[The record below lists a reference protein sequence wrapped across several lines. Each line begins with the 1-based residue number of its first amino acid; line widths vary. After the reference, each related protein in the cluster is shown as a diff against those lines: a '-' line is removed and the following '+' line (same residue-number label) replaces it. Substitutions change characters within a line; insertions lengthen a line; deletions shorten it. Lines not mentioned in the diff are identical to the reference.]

1 MTLEKL
7 SRKIRKEIPVRRYA
21 LSDMISEGYRI
32 LYDSEEGTNLQKL
45 SESYLNDLKNHP
57 KEIERLSKDLSILKE
72 VSRMVESGQLKDTDL
87 VDKKNYDTVA
97 PKKERVIVKSEIDES
112 NNVTD
117 RVSKKRVLRTS
128 ECSESGT
135 GNPRKGAKIKSQKES
150 VFDPKNKSIYKAKI
164 NEAEDEDEIELTDEE
179 LDELAKHL
187 ETIRKNKTKGVK
199 ESKKPNESKSYGDLS
214 NFKKQSESKAFFKTL
229 KKMHE
234 SLKEGKALTRQESI
248 DLYKASN
255 SALTQLSIE
264 LEHNPEFLSTF
275 NECTSILSED
285 VSDVLSAL
293 KEGKAPSKKTMKS
306 ISKFTEALL
315 RESEESLSK
324 AIDSDLGDSEE
335 RELIK
340 SYFKDPDSEEEI
352 VRNYAEEHN
361 VDKEKARKL
370 VRQKLGLTN
379 AAGEAT
385 TPDSL
390 ERRAKAI
397 KESEEEDE
405 VETPEDNPEIDT
417 DDDFISDDEGD
428 IMSEEAEEFYQEYA
442 DARKE
447 ILDDLKDKYEDSED
461 PQVQEMIA
469 KETEEV
475 AEITGEDEE
484 EPEIEDPEGE
494 PEEEETP
501 VESED
506 DITDDEIAELK
517 KHLEE
522 MRKSKKN

>member
-1 MTLEKL
+1 MTLEKI

-32 LYDSEEGTNLQKL
+32 LYDSEEGTNLHKL

-57 KEIERLSKDLSILKE
+57 KETERLSKDLSILKE

-97 PKKERVIVKSEIDES
+97 PKKERVIVKSEIDEAS
-112 NNVTD
+112 EVTS
-117 RVSKKRVLRTS
+117 RVPKKRVLRTS

-135 GNPRKGAKIKSQKES
+135 GIPRKGAKIKSQKES
-150 VFDPKNKSIYKAKI
+150 VFDPKNNSIYKTKI

-315 RESEESLSK
+315 KESEESLS
-324 AIDSDLGDSEE
+324 
-335 RELIK
+335 
-340 SYFKDPDSEEEI
+340 
-352 VRNYAEEHN
+352 
-361 VDKEKARKL
+361 
-370 VRQKLGLTN
+370 
-379 AAGEAT
+379 
-385 TPDSL
+385 
-390 ERRAKAI
+390 KAI

-484 EPEIEDPEGE
+484 EPELEDPEGE
-494 PEEEETP
+494 GESEEGETP
-501 VESED
+501 VESDD
-506 DITDDEIAELK
+506 DITDDELAELK

-522 MRKSKKN
+522 MRKAKKN